1 MSHRMNRSAL
11 LASTMLV
18 GVALPGLAAAQ
29 DDEII
34 VTGSR
39 IPSANAVA
47 ASPVTTIG
55 NVEFD
60 IRGTTRVEDLTNTLP
75 QVFAAQGSNTSNG
88 ATGTAQVSLRG
99 LGATRTLVLV
109 NGRRLQYGSPISSA
123 PDLNQVPGALVERVE
138 VLTGGASAAYG
149 SDAIA
154 GVVNFIMIK
163 DFEGVRIDGQLSGYQ
178 HSNNNDAA
186 QARLG
191 GPAAYGSDLS
201 IPEGSVFDGKG
212 QEVTLIIGAN
222 TEDGRGNVTAYA
234 GYRNNDAIL
243 QADRDYS
250 KCAYAGGNPDFS
262 CAGSSTT
269 PLGRFFTA
277 TPFDTVPGRYYSG
290 DFTNDENNPGT
301 FRNYGGNADTF
312 NYNPTN
318 FYQRPDERFTL
329 GAFAHY
335 KVNDNL
341 EFYSEAMFYDYR
353 SDAQIAYTGTFF
365 TTTAVNCDN
374 PFISN
379 TPNADGLSQLDILC
393 GTANVGADGFVS
405 WYGPDNTPGT
415 ADDEDSD
422 TYEPDDFINPGSGV
436 ADPNANAIVYPG
448 KRFVEG
454 SPRNNSIRNTSYR
467 ILAGIRGDMMEG
479 WNYDAYFQYAN
490 TAASNTYDNDGVIP
504 NMQNALFAVSDG
516 AGGVVCRD
524 PLAQAAGCVPLNLFT
539 AGGVTPDQ
547 VSYVLQQSFQG
558 GDVKQYLGEVVFTG
572 DLGVYGMKMP
582 WAEDGVGIAAGM
594 QWRKDT
600 LSYNPDALFEFG
612 LLSGQGGPT
621 PPVDGEIETTD
632 FFVEAAIP
640 IVQNMEFAES
650 LTFEG
655 GYRHSDVSTSGGY
668 STWKL
673 AGNWQVTPEIRVRG
687 GWQRAA
693 RAANVIE
700 AFAPQAIGL
709 TQIEDGCALLAENPY
724 TAQGCANTNGGATL
738 APGSIPNNP
747 ADQYNALFG
756 GNPNLAPEVSDTYT
770 AGVVFT
776 PGEYVPGNLMVSV
789 DYFDITVDGYVSNV
803 SPQTALDQ
811 CAETADAFFCSLINR
826 APNGSLWISPAGYI
840 TATNVN
846 TGSLSTSG
854 LDFLL
859 NWAVDFE
866 ELGLGNA
873 GGLNVDFVGTYLMDL
888 STLELPGG
896 IVPEY
901 DCAGWYGNRCGSPN
915 PEWRH
920 KLRTTWQTPIGV
932 DATVTWRYFSSVIHG
947 DSDSGPRSAVTD
959 LDYELGSRNYIDLAA
974 SYNVTENWNVRVGVN
989 NLLDKDPPLTSQ
1001 TAGFS
1006 NGNTYPQTYDAVG
1019 RFLFIGTTIDF

>member
-123 PDLNQVPGALVERVE
+123 PDLNQIPGALVERVE

-186 QARLG
+186 QARLLNAQ
-191 GPAAYGSDLS
+191 PAAYGSDLS

-250 KCAYAGGNPDFS
+250 KCAYAGGDPDFGCS
-262 CAGSSTT
+262 GSSTT
-269 PLGRFFTA
+269 PAGRFFTN
-277 TPFDTVPGRYYSG
+277 TGDYTLDETGPGNTVRPRVGS
-290 DFTNDENNPGT
+290 DV
-301 FRNYGGNADTF
+301 F

-335 KVNDNL
+335 KVNENL
-341 EFYSEAMFYDYR
+341 EFYSEAMFYDYV

-365 TTTAVNCDN
+365 TTSLVNCDN
-374 PFISN
+374 PLLSSQSWLDALGCS
-379 TPNADGLSQLDILC
+379 PADVAA
-393 GTANVGADGFVS
+393 GTEVTF
-405 WYGPDNTPGT
+405 
-415 ADDEDSD
+415 
-422 TYEPDDFINPGSGV
+422 
-436 ADPNANAIVYPG
+436 YPG

-504 NMQNALFAVSDG
+504 NMQNALYAVSDG

-539 AGGVTPDQ
+539 PGGVTGDQ

-572 DLGVYGMKMP
+572 DLGVYGMKLP
-582 WAEDGVGIAAGM
+582 WAEDGVGVAAGM

-621 PPVDGEIETTD
+621 PPVSGEIETTD
-632 FFVEAAIP
+632 FFVEAAVP

-673 AGNWQVTPEIRVRG
+673 AGNWQITPEFRVRG

-709 TQIEDGCALLAENPY
+709 TQIDDGCALGSSSPY
-724 TAQGCANTNGGATL
+724 TAAQCANTNGGATL
-738 APGSIPNNP
+738 APGSIPGNP
-747 ADQYNALFG
+747 ADQYNAIFG

-776 PGEYVPGNLMVSV
+776 PNDYVPGNLIMSV
-789 DYFDITVDGYVSNV
+789 DYFDITVDGFVGNV
-803 SPQTALDQ
+803 SPQTALDE
-811 CAETADAFFCSLINR
+811 CATTADAFFCSLITR
-826 APNGSLWISPAGYI
+826 APNGSLWISPNGYI

-859 NWAVDFE
+859 NWGVDFE

-901 DCAGWYGNRCGSPN
+901 DCAGYYGSRCGSPN
-915 PEWRH
+915 PTWRH

-959 LDYELGSRNYIDLAA
+959 LDYELGTRNYIDLAA

-989 NLLDKDPPLTSQ
+989 NLLDKDPPLTAQ

-1006 NGNTYPQTYDAVG
+1006 NGNTYPQTYDAMG